1 MSSMNPYTIIRTL
14 IAALVASIN
23 THSNNQ
29 QDLVAANATI
39 ADLKDQLAKSR
50 EEAGTEAKEIAAMGD
65 PLTADEQAH
74 IEDVLTHIA
83 AQPAPV
89 VPIAAPPIVASE
101 PAPSEPVVPPEV
113 GAEGPADQPF
123 IPSNPFFNPT
133 PNDFSIGEK
142 VKVTKSFFDAAKVGD
157 EGVVKE
163 KTFDGKYTVTIDGSD
178 VVLPGDCLEA
188 EEVLQPA

>member
-1 MSSMNPYTIIRTL
+1 MNPYTIIRTL

-29 QDLVAANATI
+29 QDLVAANSTI
-39 ADLKDQLAKSR
+39 ADLKDQLAKAR

-74 IEDVLTHIA
+74 IEDVLAHIA

-89 VPIAAPPIVASE
+89 VPIAAPPIVTTE
-101 PAPSEPVVPPEV
+101 PAAPDVSQE
-113 GAEGPADQPF
+113 QPF
-123 IPSNPFFNPT
+123 IPLNPFFNPT

-142 VKVTKSFFDAAKVGD
+142 VKVTKSFFEAAKVGD

-163 KTFDGKYTVTIDGSD
+163 KTEDGKYTVTIDGSD